1 MTHQKL
7 IRSNGMNQA
16 YLLININ
23 MANNTQD
30 SVLKF
35 SSYDKFDGSPTPII
49 VKFGETPCA
58 EDIYFAPL

>member
-35 SSYDKFDGSPTPII
+35 LSYDKFDGSPTLII
-49 VKFGETPCA
+49 VKFEKTLCT
-58 EDIYFAPL
+58 ENIYFAPL